1 MFIDKTDVID
11 KGIAVFPSLFIEGA
25 AACGKTT
32 AVNMFLEAHPEMP
45 SDVFYMDQE
54 TDIEAFSQRIGQL
67 MADGAEER
75 FFVFENMNGSLTPEV
90 YKAMA
95 DLVRVLADAPSKT
108 SKSSKVL
115 FVSREK
121 PPATLLSLLWQG
133 QMGMVYPQNLMFTQA
148 ETDQLVRRHGLRIPL
163 GELHQATGGWPGCV
177 MVLLHMAKQLGGE
190 SIDLEKL
197 LSRYEIRSFIEGEIF
212 GSLPDA
218 ERKILDLA
226 GKLPW
231 LTVEMKDLDA
241 DLSEDLHRETLE
253 NLQRKGMLVYNE
265 GKKHWTL
272 QPLFRKKKPSLTYEQ
287 GLHFGQWYEERD
299 FAVEATLCYSYGKC
313 GDAFRRCVIEHYSQM
328 PFELLANS
336 NIFAWS
342 GGGPE
347 LCWLR
352 GMCAYLHQ
360 DLSGFRKE
368 LQKVQRMKGEV
379 AAEVHLNLAFADPEV
394 SMEAW
399 LDLLEEKGPECGQVR
414 LYHFAEN
421 SHVLLG
427 GVRELSVLFHCSV
440 REEKRRMKLLREW
453 LGDAEW
459 ICIQLARVEFDL
471 EIQTKGLQESE
482 AWEAVL
488 ELVSDEAGIYS
499 WRCKVACLY
508 LLNRM
513 AITYGE
519 PEVEAL
525 LYQLKN
531 QLQWEENPLCQRHL
545 AAIGRIQDLWGAGEA
560 ETTRWLRDA
569 APECALVVN
578 EETYYLLF
586 QQAKGY
592 LQLHQYDYAD
602 KILSQLVPYVQQ
614 YHRSRLLAELL
625 FQQAI
630 VDMAKGRKGA
640 ALRNTVASFLY
651 TGDSHYVLFYVSY
664 SHMGLQVLE
673 AYVDWLRNAEPKKW
687 QRKKHYNYRNV
698 MKMPREDYLE
708 LVLRLCKR
716 NGKVVKLAAA
726 VGNAGGK
733 DGENIVEMLTM
744 TETLV
749 LQNLNKGLS
758 NKEICQ
764 DMNLKLPTV
773 KTHISSIYKK
783 LGVGSRVQAVLR
795 GKELG
800 ILK

>member
-1 MFIDKTDVID
+1 MFIDKTDVIN
-11 KGIAVFPSLFIEGA
+11 KGIAAFPSLFIEGA

-54 TDIEAFSQRIGQL
+54 RDVNTFSQRIGQIL
-67 MADGAEER
+67 ADEAGGR
-75 FFVFENMNGSLTPEV
+75 FFVFENMTSELAPEV
-90 YKAMA
+90 YKVMA
-95 DLVRVLADAPSKT
+95 DLVRALSNVQSKPSK
-108 SKSSKVL
+108 VI

-121 PPATLLSLLWQG
+121 PPAELLSLLWQG
-133 QMGMVYPQNLMFTQA
+133 KMGMVYPQNLMFTQA
-148 ETDQLVRRHGLRIPL
+148 ETDQLVRQHGLRIPL

-177 MVLLHMAKQLGGE
+177 MVLLHMAKQLGGDSVE
-190 SIDLEKL
+190 LEKL
-197 LSRYEIRSFIEGEIF
+197 LGRYEIRSFIEREIL
-212 GSLPDA
+212 SRLSEA
-218 ERKILDLA
+218 EQAVVDLA

-231 LTVEMKDLDA
+231 LTAEMVDIDEALDGSL
-241 DLSEDLHRETLE
+241 DGETLE

-265 GKKHWTL
+265 GKKHWSL
-272 QPLFRKKKPSLTYEQ
+272 HPLFREKKPSLIYEQ
-287 GLHFGQWYEERD
+287 GLQFGQWYEERG

-328 PFELLANS
+328 PFELLAGS

-342 GGGPE
+342 GGGSE

-352 GMCAYLHQ
+352 GMCAYLNQ
-360 DLSGFRKE
+360 DMAGFRKE

-394 SMEAW
+394 SMEEW
-399 LDLLEEKGPECGQVR
+399 LELLEEKGPECGQVR
-414 LYHFAEN
+414 LYHLAEN

-427 GVRELSVLFHCSV
+427 GVRELSTLFQCSV

-459 ICIQLARVEFDL
+459 LCIQLARVEFDL

-482 AWEAVL
+482 TWDAVL
-488 ELVSDEAGIYS
+488 ELVSDEAGSYS

-508 LLNRM
+508 LLNQM
-513 AITYGE
+513 HITYGE
-519 PEVEAL
+519 PEVEEL
-525 LYQLKN
+525 LQRLKK

-545 AAIGRIQDLWGAGEA
+545 AAVGRIHDLWGAGEA

-569 APECALVVN
+569 APERALDVN
-578 EETYYLLF
+578 EENYYLLF
-586 QQAKGY
+586 QQARGY
-592 LQLHQYDYAD
+592 LQLHQYDHAGR
-602 KILSQLVPYVQQ
+602 ILSQLIPYVQQ
-614 YHRSRLLAELL
+614 YHRSRLLAEML

-630 VDMAKGRKGA
+630 VDLAKGQKGA

-651 TGDSHYVLFYVSY
+651 TGDAHYVLFYVSY
-664 SHMGLQVLE
+664 GHMGHRVLE
-673 AYVDWLRNAEPKKW
+673 AYVEWLRNAEPKKW

-708 LVLRLCKR
+708 LVLRLAKR
-716 NGKVVKLAAA
+716 SAKGNTAGSICIGDDKDVA
-726 VGNAGGK
+726 VETGT
-733 DGENIVEMLTM
+733 DFLTM

-758 NKEICQ
+758 NKEICAE
-764 DMNLKLPTV
+764 MNLKLPTV

-783 LGVGSRVQAVLR
+783 LGVGSRVQAVLK
-795 GKELG
+795 GKEMG